1 MRRLGAI
8 IAFAFILGVGGDA
21 SAQAPMPACTLEGR
35 HPPAA
40 DITKLRTAVEG
51 GFLFQT
57 LQHRVGAPLSCRVV
71 DLEPPNVSIVWS
83 FAKEAAFTVDS
94 SPGAG
99 MVRHTAVMPGLSN
112 GEALGLLKA
121 GEKRFAS
128 PDGCGIDW
136 STPVRETKSA
146 WIAGGTNDV
155 VYLGKFCNCQA
166 RITYRGQNVIGLT
179 MGLAC

>member
-1 MRRLGAI
+1 M
-8 IAFAFILGVGGDA
+8 
-21 SAQAPMPACTLEGR
+21 
-35 HPPAA
+35 A
-40 DITKLRTAVEG
+40 DIAKLRTSIEG

-57 LQHRVGAPLSCRVV
+57 LQRRVGPPLSCRVV
-71 DLEPPNVSIVWS
+71 DVEPPNVSIVWS
-83 FAKEAAFTVDS
+83 FAKEAAFTVDL
-94 SPGAG
+94 SPGAES
-99 MVRHTAVMPGLSN
+99 VRQTVVMPGLSE

-136 STPVRETKSA
+136 SKPVRENKSA
-146 WIAGGTNDV
+146 WIAGATNDV